1 MVINFPISFILH
13 SNTKGDD
20 YVGFRNGQNYCR
32 ALKIK
37 ALQKL
42 QSPDCVCEEPGC
54 TWEPALRRIKGK
66 IRVLLCIEGFF
77 TLGFVDSG
85 HFFVSVSL
93 SILLG
98 EVGWELGRLLLYSYV
113 SLFFSLGSRALTIYF
128 MFYNGSDL
136 NCLHLRCFNL
146 LIFCRKVWRD
156 LWFEGRRGV

>member
-1 MVINFPISFILH
+1 MIMWDSEMDKTTVEH
-13 SNTKGDD
+13 SKLRH
-20 YVGFRNGQNYCR
+20 FRNYRVQTVYVKSLAVHESQHWGGSR
-32 ALKIK
+32 
-37 ALQKL
+37 
-42 QSPDCVCEEPGC
+42 E
-54 TWEPALRRIKGK
+54 K

-128 MFYNGSDL
+128 MFYNCSDL
-136 NCLHLRCFNL
+136 NCLLLSCFNL